1 MVMSFVCLAHVRE
14 MRNNTRGS
22 SRAITSADVDV
33 KGVVPGDIDCI
44 DRVEICSGS
53 GCL

>member
-1 MVMSFVCLAHVRE
+1 VHVRE
-14 MRNNTRGS
+14 MRNNTRS
-22 SRAITSADVDV
+22 FSRAIASADVDV

-44 DRVEICSGS
+44 DRAGVYSGS